1 MNFLDDRAASPLT
14 KKVSKPS
21 PEKRLGVSKSFAI
34 EKKASLKKSAAP
46 KTPEKSKIVVEL
58 MPDTSIK
65 RRSPSPR
72 KSSRSPVKNKASPAE
87 KPEWVRRSCRKI

>member
-14 KKVSKPS
+14 KNVSKP
-21 PEKRLGVSKSFAI
+21 R
-34 EKKASLKKSAAP
+34 ASVKKSVAP